1 MKVTSALYSLKA
13 WGKMASDAVSRLY
26 GVEGSGIFRRQG
38 NMVLLEKYYTPT
50 NPQTE
55 AQQSHRAEYGAAI
68 GSWRGMSE
76 GERESWRYY
85 QKRRRSRPVMSGYNL
100 FVKKFLLSGG
110 NPRIPPGQ

>member
-1 MKVTSALYSLKA
+1 
-13 WGKMASDAVSRLY
+13 MASDAVSRLY

-38 NMVLLEKYYTPT
+38 KMVLLEKYYVPT

-55 AQQSHRAEYGAAI
+55 VQQSHRAMYGSAV

-76 GERESWRYY
+76 VEKESWRYY

-110 NPRIPPGQ
+110 DPKIPPGQ